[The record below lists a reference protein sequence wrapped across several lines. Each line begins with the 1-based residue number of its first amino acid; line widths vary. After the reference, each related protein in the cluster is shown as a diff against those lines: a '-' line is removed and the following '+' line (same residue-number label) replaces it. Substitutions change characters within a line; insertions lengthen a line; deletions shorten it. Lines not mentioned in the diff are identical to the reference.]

1 MCVCVLSLFAGVLF
15 ALVKPSSRRRG
26 EKVGKERKRERM
38 VPQFGT
44 VTTPSF
50 LQDRTD
56 AACLPG
62 VQHTVAVLQLC
73 LECWCTSS
81 SSLSPVP
88 FLGFSSSSHSLT
100 HAQLLSNLAPG
111 HQFWQPIR
119 PATLAYII
127 MWTPSLPEKKKDT
140 NLRDALPC
148 AASLSLGR
156 ISTNTHSLLCS
167 PSERLLN
174 GATEAVINPPRF
186 ERVCHSN
193 AEQRL
198 LLLLRELK
206 CRCCACCVRSRRVP
220 TSQNCT
226 AATE

>member
-1 MCVCVLSLFAGVLF
+1 
-15 ALVKPSSRRRG
+15 
-26 EKVGKERKRERM
+26 M

-156 ISTNTHSLLCS
+156 ISTNTHTVCSALRVNVSSMGRPRRSLTRHGS
-167 PSERLLN
+167 REF
-174 GATEAVINPPRF
+174 ATATR
-186 ERVCHSN
+186 SS
-193 AEQRL
+193 
-198 LLLLRELK
+198 
-206 CRCCACCVRSRRVP
+206 ACCYCYGS
-220 TSQNCT
+220 
-226 AATE
+226 